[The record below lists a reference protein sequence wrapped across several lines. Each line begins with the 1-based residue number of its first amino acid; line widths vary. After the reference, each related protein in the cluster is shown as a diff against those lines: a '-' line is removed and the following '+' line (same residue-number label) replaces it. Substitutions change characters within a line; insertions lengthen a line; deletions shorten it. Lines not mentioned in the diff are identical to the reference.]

1 VSTPEQ
7 IVADDQVVTLAYVMR
22 LDDGQEIGRSPE
34 SEPLEYLQGQGEILP
49 GLETALYG
57 MEIGEEKHIE
67 VQAADAYG
75 EYDREDFADLPRASF
90 PDDLELVVGEA
101 LMVRDDENGDEFQA
115 IIAEVSPETIKL
127 DFNHPLAGSALHFDV
142 KIINLRPASAEELSH
157 GHVHSAGHEH

>member
-1 VSTPEQ
+1 MSTPEQ

-101 LMVRDDENGDEFQA
+101 LMA
-115 IIAEVSPETIKL
+115 IGNVFTEVAPLFVMCDPLDIGTVTKTGMNSRPSSPRSVLKRSSLISIT
-127 DFNHPLAGSALHFDV
+127 
-142 KIINLRPASAEELSH
+142 RWPAAPCISTSR
-157 GHVHSAGHEH
+157 